1 MILSQFR
8 RFTYR
13 ELKVV
18 TKNFKEE
25 VGKGCSGVVYRGI
38 LDDKR
43 VVAVKKLNDVTQGE
57 ELFVAEVR
65 AIGHINHM
73 NLVRMFGLCSERK
86 HRLVIYEYMENQSLD
101 KFLFNNNTTL
111 QWRQRFKIALGTAK
125 GLAYLH
131 HECLEWIIHC
141 DVKPENI
148 LLTRDFEPKIADF
161 GLAKLSKRDG
171 SGFRT
176 SHMRGTMGYMA
187 PEWALHLPITSKV
200 DVYSY
205 GIVLLEIIMGRRV
218 SSWVSDDEEGP
229 VAVRRFSRD
238 MRQGMEDGNES
249 RILDLVD
256 VRLQGQ
262 FNFKQLVTML
272 RVASFCL
279 EEERN
284 KRPTMDEVVN
294 NLIAFEERDN
304 YSFNSS

>member
-1 MILSQFR
+1 M
-8 RFTYR
+8 
-13 ELKVV
+13 V
-18 TKNFKEE
+18 TGNFKEE
-25 VGKGCSGVVYRGI
+25 VGRGCSGAVYWGI

-57 ELFVAEVR
+57 ELFVAEVSV
-65 AIGHINHM
+65 IGHINHM

-86 HRLVIYEYMENQSLD
+86 HQLIIYEYMENQSLD

-148 LLTRDFEPKIADF
+148 LLTRDFDPKIADF
-161 GLAKLSKRDG
+161 GLSKLSKRDG

-205 GIVLLEIIMGRRV
+205 GVVLLEIVMGRRV
-218 SSWVSDDEEGP
+218 SSWVSDDEEDP
-229 VAVRRFSRD
+229 VRVRTFTRD
-238 MRQGMEDGNES
+238 MRQVLEGGNELM
-249 RILDLVD
+249 ILGLVD

-262 FNFKQLVTML
+262 FDYEQLVTVL
-272 RVASFCL
+272 RVALFCL

-284 KRPTMDEVVN
+284 KRPSMDEVVN
-294 NLIAFEERDN
+294 DLISFEERDN
-304 YSFNSS
+304 YSFNST